1 MTSLTKTAWMAL
13 TTVTALLCLTLGGC
27 GGPGRYDVEVTLDG
41 ALKGQTV
48 EVDLIGVNNAQKLG
62 IYKAYEVSK
71 YFGAGDNQRADEK
84 SKHTMKFV
92 AGGADKQVLSSGDA
106 KWENWNTPTDLV
118 VMASIP
124 GLADKK
130 GEMDPRRT
138 ILPLDTK
145 NWEGRKLEIQVTRSG
160 LNVLTHQKK
169 ED

>member
-1 MTSLTKTAWMAL
+1 MTSLTKTTWMVLTVVSAL
-13 TTVTALLCLTLGGC
+13 MCLALGGC

-48 EVDLIGVNNAQKLG
+48 EVDLIGVNNAANLNK
-62 IYKAYEVSK
+62 YKAYEVSK
-71 YFGAGDNQRADEK
+71 YFAAGDTMRADATT
-84 SKHTMKFV
+84 KHTMKFV
-92 AGGADKQVLSSGDA
+92 AGGADKQTLSNGDA
-106 KWENWNTPTDLV
+106 KWEQWNTPTELV

-169 ED
+169 KD